1 MITLTEEAK
10 EQIVKALQEQPDKS
24 ALRVEAETNGT
35 SEFSYSM
42 RLIDEGRNVARGY
55 LHQERRF
62 GCGDRPPE
70 RRILK
75 GRHHMI
81 TRITRIESSRAA
93 SNSSIPTGPRPL
105 KSGRVRAPI

>member
-42 RLIDEGRNVARGY
+42 RLIEKDET
-55 LHQERRF
+55 LPDETLPEDI
-62 GCGDRPPE
+62 CIKSGDLDVVIDPQSAE
-70 RRILK
+70 YLK
-75 GRHHMI
+75 GATI
-81 TRITRIESSRAA
+81 
-93 SNSSIPTGPRPL
+93 
-105 KSGRVRAPI
+105 

>member
-42 RLIDEGRNVARGY
+42 RLIEKDET
-55 LHQERRF
+55 LPEDI
-62 GCGDRPPE
+62 CIKSGDLDVVIDPQSAE
-70 RRILK
+70 YLK
-75 GRHHMI
+75 GATI
-81 TRITRIESSRAA
+81 
-93 SNSSIPTGPRPL
+93 
-105 KSGRVRAPI
+105 